1 MDKMT
6 INGVEFTE
14 EEIKAIH
21 NEYWELYHEAADKE
35 ESYGYNESLYDAET
49 KKVVGRFRKLRKLVE
64 QFDKEEDSRR
74 EIFKEQLEM
83 KIAEALK
90 EDKQCKSK

>member
-21 NEYWELYHEAADKE
+21 NEYWELYLEATDKE
-35 ESYGYNESLYDAET
+35 ASYGYNENLYDAET
-49 KKVVGRFRKLRKLVE
+49 KKVVDRFRKLRKLVIR
-64 QFDKEEDSRR
+64 FDKEENSRK
-74 EIFKEQLEM
+74 EIFKEQLDM
-83 KIAEALK
+83 KITEALK
-90 EDKQCKSK
+90 EEK

>member
-14 EEIKAIH
+14 EEIKAIY
-21 NEYWELYHEAADKE
+21 NEYWELYYEVIDKE
-35 ESYGYNESLYDAET
+35 ENYCCNERLYNVET
-49 KKVVGRFRKLRKLVE
+49 KKVINRFRKLDKLVK
-64 QFDKEEDSRR
+64 QFDKEENSRK

-83 KIAEALK
+83 KITEALK
-90 EDKQCKSK
+90 EE

>member
-14 EEIKAIH
+14 KEIKVIR
-21 NEYWELYHEAADKE
+21 NEYWELYLEAEGKE
-35 ESYGYNESLYDAET
+35 TSYGYNESLYDAET
-49 KKVVGRFRKLRKLVE
+49 KKVVDRFRKLRKLVI
-64 QFDKEEDSRR
+64 QIDKEENSRR

-83 KIAEALK
+83 KITEALK
-90 EDKQCKSK
+90 GDK